1 MSESQRSLCPC
12 EKKPVAIRAPP
23 QKQTSAD
30 RMMAG
35 CMNLKAKIEYW
46 QNRNKELIQLATT
59 ERSEV
64 ATLVEKSKET
74 VKIRMEYPIVENE
87 LRTRQSEKLDM
98 RCRLEALRSRNGHL
112 AEELELLRDDADK
125 IRAKLADDDMLLEA
139 LTSQHGSFQD
149 LIDRQKVAGDC
160 DNRKFRSDLRG
171 VHVKYTTGVVML
183 KQLEDLTVEKDG
195 LLERLQDSMA
205 LASYVKDEPDEQKS
219 MTSETPTLPE
229 SDKTE

>member
-12 EKKPVAIRAPP
+12 EKKPVSSRAPP
-23 QKQTSAD
+23 QKQTPAD

-35 CMNLKAKIEYW
+35 CMNLKAKIDHW

-59 ERSEV
+59 ERSEI

-74 VKIRMEYPIVENE
+74 VKIRMQYPIVETE
-87 LRTRQSEKLDM
+87 LRLRQSEKLDM

-112 AEELELLRDDADK
+112 AEELDLLRDDADR

-139 LTSQHGSFQD
+139 LTSQHSSFQD

-171 VHVKYTTGVVML
+171 FT
-183 KQLEDLTVEKDG
+183 
-195 LLERLQDSMA
+195 
-205 LASYVKDEPDEQKS
+205 
-219 MTSETPTLPE
+219 
-229 SDKTE
+229 